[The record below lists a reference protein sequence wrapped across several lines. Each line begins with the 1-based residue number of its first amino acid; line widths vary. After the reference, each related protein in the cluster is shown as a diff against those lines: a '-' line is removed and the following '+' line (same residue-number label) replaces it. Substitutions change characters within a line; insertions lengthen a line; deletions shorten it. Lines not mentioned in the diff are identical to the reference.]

1 MNQRTDD
8 ETRIPQTAGDD
19 ADGAISRR
27 DFAVLSVGAG
37 LATVAT
43 QASAQAE
50 IIETAVDVK
59 TPDGSA
65 DSYLY
70 RPGGAGTWPAVI
82 VYPDALA
89 LRPAFRD
96 MGRRL
101 ASHGYVT
108 LVPNFFYRSGR
119 SPVLPANFA
128 FGNPES
134 MALLNRLR
142 EPLNA
147 EAVTRDALAYL
158 DFLAGQPSVRRGAKM
173 GAQGYCMTGAFAMRT
188 AAAAQD
194 RVGAIASFHGGGL
207 ATQAPDSPH
216 LLAPRLRN
224 TRVLIAI
231 AENDD
236 ARAPADKETL
246 RSAFQ
251 MAGVNA
257 VVEVFPGTL
266 HGWCVKDMGGA
277 PNAPIYN
284 PSQAEIAWAKL
295 LSMYQ
300 TALV

>member
-1 MNQRTDD
+1 MTQHKDESPAAAAS
-8 ETRIPQTAGDD
+8 ETREG
-19 ADGAISRR
+19 ISRR
-27 DFAVLSVGAG
+27 DFAALSVGAG
-37 LATVAT
+37 LASVVTPAI
-43 QASAQAE
+43 AQVDVS
-50 IIETAVDVK
+50 ETAVDVK
-59 TPDGSA
+59 TPDGTA
-65 DSYLY
+65 DAYVY
-70 RPGGAGTWPAVI
+70 RPTGDGTWPAVI

-101 ASHGYVT
+101 ASYGYVT

-119 SPVLPANFA
+119 SPVIPANFA

-147 EAVTRDALAYL
+147 EAVTRDATAYL
-158 DFLAGQPSVRRGAKM
+158 DFLAAQPGVRRGAKM
-173 GAQGYCMTGAFAMRT
+173 GAQGYCMTGPFTLRT
-188 AAAAQD
+188 AAAAPD
-194 RVGAIASFHGGGL
+194 RVGAIGSFHGGGL
-207 ATQAPDSPH
+207 VTQTPDSPH

-236 ARAPADKETL
+236 ARAPNDKVAL
-246 RSAFQ
+246 RNSFQ

-257 VVEVFPGTL
+257 IVEVFPTTL

-284 PSQAEIAWAKL
+284 PAQAELAWAKL

-300 TALV
+300 AALV